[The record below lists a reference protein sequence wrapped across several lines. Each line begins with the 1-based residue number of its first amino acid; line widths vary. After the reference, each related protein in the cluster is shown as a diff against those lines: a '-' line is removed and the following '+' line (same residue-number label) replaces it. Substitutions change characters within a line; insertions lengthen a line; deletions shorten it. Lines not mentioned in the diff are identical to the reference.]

1 MVEGEVPVAKEARHS
16 PRILLGLVP
25 GAPRV
30 GVDGVR
36 GNDAREMM
44 HCQAGPV
51 EKRAVTV
58 GVRQSPRSI
67 RRDANLTHFWVV
79 FASLRTTRLLSVV
92 PLERYQLE
100 NETV

>member
-36 GNDAREMM
+36 GNDARETM

-51 EKRAVTV
+51 EKRAITV
-58 GVRQSPRSI
+58 ASVSVRAASAETQILRIFGSCL
-67 RRDANLTHFWVV
+67 RRCGRPGH
-79 FASLRTTRLLSVV
+79 
-92 PLERYQLE
+92 
-100 NETV
+100 